1 MRVNGGYKCRLA
13 TYGTF
18 SVFSYTEAFISRIGF
33 KTHGRSSPFRLDK
46 TFTADLLIIHWL
58 LDLSGMDSMV
68 QLREQS
74 FKKQKSL
81 PKVDYHC
88 HISITE
94 YTDPANPTIISVS
107 VEEFLADLDEAGI
120 DMAVVLSDR
129 RTTPE
134 QVAAFVKQAP
144 ERLIGFGYVNPLLRD
159 SAKELRRQREKLGL
173 FGLKLYPCSDGYS
186 PDNPNAFHVYEV
198 AEELGIPVL
207 LHHAGIPEPH
217 DLLYNTDPAQIDVVA
232 GLFPKMKIILAH
244 LGYPRVD
251 ETLYVCRKHR
261 NVWCDISWP
270 YGNINHPSYLWLLW
284 RDMLTA
290 LNLGVINKMVFGTDY
305 PGIRQK
311 PYLDM
316 LLSINKYAP
325 HRDLQIPS
333 EKLWAMLDEN
343 VQPLLS

>member
-1 MRVNGGYKCRLA
+1 
-13 TYGTF
+13 
-18 SVFSYTEAFISRIGF
+18 
-33 KTHGRSSPFRLDK
+33 
-46 TFTADLLIIHWL
+46 
-58 LDLSGMDSMV
+58 MV
-68 QLREQS
+68 QLSEGRDL
-74 FKKQKSL
+74 KKPSGP

-120 DMAVVLSDR
+120 KKAVVLSDM

-134 QVAAFVKQAP
+134 QVAAFVKKTP
-144 ERLIGFGYVNPLLRD
+144 ERLIGFGYVNPVLRQ
-159 SAKELRRQREKLGL
+159 AEKELRRQREELGL
-173 FGLKLYPCSDGYS
+173 FGLKLYPCMDSYS
-186 PDNPNAFHVYEV
+186 PDDPNTFEVYDV
-198 AEELGIPVL
+198 AQELNVPVL
-207 LHHAGIPEPH
+207 FHHAGVPEAH
-217 DLLYNTDPAQIDVVA
+217 DLLTHTDPAQIDVVA
-232 GLFPKMKIILAH
+232 KNFPKMRIVLAH

-251 ETLYVCRKHR
+251 ETLYVLRKHK
-261 NVWCDISWP
+261 NVYADISWP

-290 LNLGVINKMVFGTDY
+290 LNLGVLQKLVFGTDY

-316 LLSINKYAP
+316 LMSVNKYAS
-325 HRDLQIPS
+325 HRDLQIPV

-343 VQPLLS
+343 VQPLMP